1 MDLYEMGNYDVI
13 VVGAGHAGCEAALAP
28 ARMGLKT
35 LMLSITLEA
44 VAMMPCNPSIG
55 GTGKGHLV
63 REIDALGGEMGVNID
78 KTFLQSR
85 MLNTAKGPA
94 VHSLRAQ
101 ADKRRYHE
109 EMKKTIERTPNLDLK
124 QAEVVDIIVEDG
136 RVGGIVTRTGAV
148 YRSRTVIIATGTFLA
163 GKIFIGESSFM
174 SGPNGMAPSLQLSE
188 NLKKHGIPMR
198 RFKTGTPARV
208 KASSID
214 YSRMQVQHGDEPT
227 VPFSFMNESPGENQ
241 IDCWLTYTNEKTH
254 EIIRDNFE
262 RSALFTGEIV
272 GTGPRYCPSIE
283 TKIARFPDRKRHQLF
298 IEPEGLSTEEMYI
311 QGMSSSLP
319 EDVQR
324 DFYHSIAGLE
334 KAEIMRPAY
343 AIEYDCINPLDL
355 KTSLESRI
363 IENLFF
369 AGQTN
374 GSSGYEEAAAQ
385 GIMAGINAAQ
395 KVKGEEPF
403 VLDRSEAYIGV
414 LIDDLVTKGTNEPYR
429 MMTSRAEYRLT
440 LRQDNACD
448 RLTEKSYKI
457 GLATEERYQR
467 WLQIKSDTEKEMKRL
482 KDTKIKPEIVNPF
495 LASLGSAEVNE
506 SVSLAELLRRPEV
519 NYDNLAEIDTDRPD
533 ISYHSKVQAAVNIK
547 YEGYIK
553 KQMRQIEKFKRL
565 ENRKIPADIDYM
577 SLEGIRN
584 EAKEKLEARRP
595 DSVGQASRISGVSPA
610 DINVLLIYLERMKYA
625 GKSSE
630 NSGDNSDE

>member
-188 NLKKHGIPMR
+188 NLKKHGIPLR